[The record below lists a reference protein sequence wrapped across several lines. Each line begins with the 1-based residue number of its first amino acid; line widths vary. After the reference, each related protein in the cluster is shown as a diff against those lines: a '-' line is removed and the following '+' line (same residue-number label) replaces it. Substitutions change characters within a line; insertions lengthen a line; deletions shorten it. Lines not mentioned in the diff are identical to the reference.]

1 MNKFAFSIFLFVFV
15 LGFLGRILA
24 GSIFC
29 RLTFEL
35 KMICDCLVLL
45 LLNMLN

>member
-1 MNKFAFSIFLFVFV
+1 MNKFAFSIFLFV

-29 RLTFEL
+29 GLTFEL
-35 KMICDCLVLL
+35 KCDSWLFSTAAS
-45 LLNMLN
+45 